1 MKKNNKLILAAV
13 AAAALVAI
21 LAGVYLT
28 SRPTA
33 GEGDKTITV
42 EVVHKDQSTKTFT
55 YETDAEYLGQVIQDE
70 GLVEGEMGEYGLF
83 IQVVDGERADYDV
96 DGGYWALYQGEA
108 HATQS
113 ADLTP
118 IHDGDEFS
126 LVYTVG

>member
-13 AAAALVAI
+13 AVAALIAI
-21 LAGVYLT
+21 FAGVYMT

-42 EVVHKDQSTKTFT
+42 EVVHKDQSAKTFT
-55 YETDAEYLGQVIQDE
+55 YETDAGYLGQVLQDE
-70 GLVEGEMGEYGLF
+70 GLVEGELGEYGLF

-96 DGGYWALYQGEA
+96 DGGYWALYQGEEY
-108 HATQS
+108 ATQS

-118 IHDGDEFS
+118 INDGDEFS